1 MFVKLVFLSR
11 FAMRRKSRKKFT
23 VFVCLFVCLF
33 VKARACVC
41 ACAIQYRIIGFAF
54 APLCLEVGG
63 DVFDGT
69 PKIIVCLTRLPIF
82 SQHRSVQERKFI
94 FPIFFSKKKA
104 PGSIH
109 FLNKTTNLNV
119 HFGFLILF
127 A

>member
-1 MFVKLVFLSR
+1 
-11 FAMRRKSRKKFT
+11 
-23 VFVCLFVCLF
+23 
-33 VKARACVC
+33 VC

-82 SQHRSVQERKFI
+82 SQHRSFQERKFI

-119 HFGFLILF
+119 HFWFLIRSGFFCLPKLLNKTLKQLYNSLRRESRDAVVLF
-127 A
+127 AP